1 MKLAVSIAL
10 REISRN
16 KVRLVIA
23 CLISLILFLSAFI
36 LINISYALPINFY
49 NYYEEYYGKELQL
62 TVKNADKALV
72 GESGKYFVSSKINY
86 EFINEKFTVSA
97 GGKSFNYV
105 EQDLNNANVFHV
117 YNASYTGKAD
127 AVELENKYGTINKPF
142 CVSGELWKNDVRDR
156 DLWMADNVAYALGL
170 DIEDCV
176 GSEITIGFELS
187 GGKTSVA
194 EYKIRGIYDYE
205 AYKSKE
211 SNPPVFFMSDKQAV
225 RICLDNFDTFSL
237 TGQVSKVSNLYSV
250 YNSLSQNYSIQETVQ
265 VDMLLSVKNAEAIA
279 AIIGTCMLIGGLLV
293 IMNFITMFIS
303 TNRKNIGLMLALGA
317 RTNSITVGYGLVY
330 SILLIIITLLSFM
343 VIPTVNALMSQFIRH
358 IGYAFT
364 ITTSYWLLFVLYGI
378 SNIGMVLIMLIEKI
392 RIVKM
397 TPKNVLKEED

>member
-16 KVRLVIA
+16 KVRLIIA

-36 LINISYALPINFY
+36 LINISYALPTNFY
-49 NYYEEYYGKELQL
+49 SYYEEYYGKELQL
-62 TVKNADKALV
+62 NVKDADKALV
-72 GESGKYFVSSKINY
+72 GESGKYFVSSNINY
-86 EFINEKFTVSA
+86 EFINEKFTVSL

-105 EQDLNNANVFHV
+105 EQDKQNANVFHV
-117 YNASYTGKAD
+117 YKASYTGKAD
-127 AVELENKYGTINKPF
+127 AAELEKKYGSLDKPF
-142 CVSGELWKNDVRDR
+142 CVAGELWESDVRDR
-156 DLWMADNVAYALGL
+156 DLWIGDNVANALGL
-170 DIEDCV
+170 DIANCID
-176 GSEITIGFELS
+176 SEISIGFELS
-187 GGKTSVA
+187 GGKTAVA
-194 EYKIRGIYDYE
+194 SYKIRGVYDYE

-211 SNPPVFFMSDKQAV
+211 ANPPVFFMSDKQAIG
-225 RICLDNFDTFSL
+225 ICLNNYETFSL
-237 TGQVSKVSNLYSV
+237 TGQVSNVAKLYGV
-250 YNSLSQNYSIQETVQ
+250 YNRLSQNYSIERTVQ

-317 RTNSITVGYGLVY
+317 RTNSITVGYGMVY
-330 SILLIIITLLSFM
+330 ALLLIIITLLSFM
-343 VIPTVNALMSQFIRH
+343 VIPTVNALMSRFIRH

-364 ITTSYWLLFVLYGI
+364 ITTNYWLLFVLYGI
-378 SNIGMVLIMLIEKI
+378 CNIGMLLIMLIEKV